1 MTYSLHTL
9 SSSAAPDDAPKGG
22 GFLSEV
28 GLLVGLLV
36 LVFWWLAMLSYSP
49 QDAAWSTSGSGIALR
64 NWGGRVGA
72 LLADGSYFL
81 FGFSAWWV
89 LLVGVRAWLGG
100 LATWLRVPQQPAGG
114 TPILRAARWLP

>member
-49 QDAAWSTSGSGIALR
+49 QDAAWSTSAAVLR
-64 NWGGRVGA
+64 CATGA
-72 LLADGSYFL
+72 
-81 FGFSAWWV
+81 
-89 LLVGVRAWLGG
+89 GG
-100 LATWLRVPQQPAGG
+100 LVRCWPT
-114 TPILRAARWLP
+114 AAISCLITDCP